1 MTTMTAAVPSKLP
14 LWRTIGQAYA
24 LWAGNFPDLLRT
36 VWVWMLVM
44 APVVAITMWWQ
55 VPHLEEMMQA
65 ARAGKGLVDPN
76 PVLTLVMGIV
86 SKVITLPAISS
97 VAVAWH
103 RLLLKDEHPGG
114 VYLRL
119 DRIVAGYAILAFVI
133 GVIGTA
139 PSYLS
144 MLFQVVI
151 GASAQDTVA
160 LVVQTLAGLVTI
172 VAFFIVTRLS
182 LALPALALGRDDVT
196 LAVAWRASKRN
207 SWRMVWAYFFCIVPA
222 MAANGAV
229 TYWLFQP
236 GHSRVAIT
244 LASVVISLIWF
255 PFGMISVGMLSLAY
269 RHFFKSGVQEVFR

>member
-1 MTTMTAAVPSKLP
+1 MTTMTAAAPSKLP
-14 LWRTIGQAYA
+14 LWRTIGQAYS
-24 LWAGNFPDLLRT
+24 LWARNFPDLLRT

-44 APVVAITMWWQ
+44 APVVAIMTWWQ

-103 RLLLKDEHPGG
+103 RLLLTDEHPGG

-144 MLFQVVI
+144 MLFQAVI
-151 GASAQDTVA
+151 GASAENTVA

-269 RHFFKSGVQEVFR
+269 RHFFERGVQEVFR

>member
-1 MTTMTAAVPSKLP
+1 MTTMTAAASSKLP

-24 LWAGNFPDLLRT
+24 LWARNFPDLLRT

-44 APVVAITMWWQ
+44 APVVAIMTWWQ

-76 PVLTLVMGIV
+76 PVLTLVTGIV

-103 RLLLKDEHPGG
+103 RLLLTDEHPGG

-144 MLFQVVI
+144 MLFQAVI
-151 GASAQDTVA
+151 GASAENTVA

-207 SWRMVWAYFFCIVPA
+207 SWRMVWAYFFCVLPWIA
-222 MAANGAV
+222 ISGGM
-229 TYWLFQP
+229 TYWMFSP
-236 GHSRVAIT
+236 DHSRVT
-244 LASVVISLIWF
+244 VTVLWLIMGLLWI
-255 PFGMISVGMLSLAY
+255 PAGMISVGMLSLAY
-269 RHFFKSGVQEVFR
+269 RHFFERGA

>member
-1 MTTMTAAVPSKLP
+1 MTTMTAAVSSKLP
-14 LWRTIGQAYA
+14 LWRTIAQAYA

-44 APVVAITMWWQ
+44 APVVAITTWWQ
-55 VPHLEEMMQA
+55 VPHLDEMLEA
-65 ARAGKGLVDPN
+65 ARAGKAFADPN
-76 PVLTLVMGIV
+76 PVLTLVTQIV

-103 RLLLKDEHPGG
+103 RLLLKDEHSGG

-119 DRIVAGYAILAFVI
+119 DRIVAGYAILAFFI
-133 GVIGTA
+133 GVIGMA
-139 PSYLS
+139 PSYLNL
-144 MLFQVVI
+144 LFQAVI
-151 GASAQDTVA
+151 GASAQDTTA
-160 LVVQTLAGLVTI
+160 LVVQTLAGLMTI
-172 VAFFIVTRLS
+172 VVFFIVTRLS

-236 GHSRVAIT
+236 GHSQAAVT
-244 LASVVISLIWF
+244 LASVVMSLMWF
-255 PFGMISVGMLSLAY
+255 PLGMISVGMLSLAY
-269 RHFFKSGVQEVFR
+269 RHFFERGVQEVFR

>member
-1 MTTMTAAVPSKLP
+1 
-14 LWRTIGQAYA
+14 
-24 LWAGNFPDLLRT
+24 
-36 VWVWMLVM
+36 
-44 APVVAITMWWQ
+44 
-55 VPHLEEMMQA
+55 MQA

-76 PVLTLVMGIV
+76 PVLTLVMAIV
-86 SKVITLPAISS
+86 SKVIMLPAISS

-103 RLLLKDEHPGG
+103 RLLLTDEHPGG

-144 MLFQVVI
+144 MLFQAVI
-151 GASAQDTVA
+151 GANAENTVA

-207 SWRMVWAYFFCIVPA
+207 SWRMVWAYFFCIVPV
-222 MAANGAV
+222 MAASGAM

-236 GHSRVAIT
+236 GHSQAAVT
-244 LASVVISLIWF
+244 LASVVMSLMWF
-255 PFGMISVGMLSLAY
+255 PLGMISVGMLSLAY